1 MDGAKSAVAHGC
13 ALARPLVEVILKIA
27 QRPAGQIRSAR
38 HFWLLLLLLAKVTRS
53 AMEWHRKNRRD
64 RFFTS
69 AGFARARRV
78 NAMDGMNKNGMDAT
92 TER

>member
-13 ALARPLVEVILKIA
+13 ALARPPLEVILKIA
-27 QRPAGQIRSAR
+27 KRPAGLSRSAR

-53 AMEWHRKNRRD
+53 ARDWHRKNRLD

-69 AGFARARRV
+69 AGVWRAPE
-78 NAMDGMNKNGMDAT
+78 G
-92 TER
+92 